1 MEFAHITKTK
11 NGVQEEV
18 IEVTY
23 TDARY
28 PNSTD
33 VMHLTLQ
40 EANKLATELNKFVAS
55 IPY

>member
-18 IEVTY
+18 IEITL

-28 PNSTD
+28 PNSQD
-33 VMHLTLQ
+33 VIHLTLQ
-40 EANKLATELNKFVAS
+40 DANNLATELNKYMAG

>member
-1 MEFAHITKTK
+1 MEFAYITKTK

-28 PNSTD
+28 PASSD
-33 VMHLTLQ
+33 VMHLTL
-40 EANKLATELNKFVAS
+40 ENANKLATELNKFMAG